1 MLVAGAPRDRL
12 GIKKK
17 TECRRSHVLGST
29 MTFGLKM
36 YNGEHES

>member
-1 MLVAGAPRDRL
+1 MLVAGESMDRL
-12 GIKKK
+12 EIKK

-36 YNGEHES
+36 VNGEHES